1 VDGVRLT
8 FHLAGIN
15 NQNFLM
21 RDAQTGTYWQ
31 QVSGIAISGPLR
43 GKRLQQIGSDELLF
57 ATWRAEQP
65 EGTVL
70 NDVAGFVSEYAKKDW
85 DRRMKKQPTVIRH
98 TRAGMA
104 QREIVLGLQEGGAT
118 CAFVYDAV
126 LKAKLVQDNVGTQ
139 RVLLVV
145 SADNASVRAFRIPS
159 SQDFYRLPEG
169 SVLLIDAQTGS
180 KWNFQGCA
188 VEGPSK
194 GQCLQRAN
202 MHKDFWFDWREYH
215 AETTVF
221 NK

>member
-43 GKRLQQIGSDELLF
+43 GK
-57 ATWRAEQP
+57 P